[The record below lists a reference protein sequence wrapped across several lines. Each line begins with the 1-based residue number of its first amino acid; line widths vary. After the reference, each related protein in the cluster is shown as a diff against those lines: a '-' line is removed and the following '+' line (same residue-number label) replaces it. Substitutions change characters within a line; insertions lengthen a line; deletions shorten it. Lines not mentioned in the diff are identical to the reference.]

1 MISIKIQPDKLDLL
15 LTEEAKYL
23 KKVRAI
29 REKIYNLKV
38 YRDKIKSI
46 ENPQIIKDIVSKYNV
61 KEGQIFDNEIV
72 GEGKILNVAYRKY
85 NRTYGIYFILKG
97 YKIKQFAQLNSTKF
111 NAIVNSR
118 INL

>member
-38 YRDKIKSI
+38 YRDKIK
-46 ENPQIIKDIVSKYNV
+46 
-61 KEGQIFDNEIV
+61 
-72 GEGKILNVAYRKY
+72 
-85 NRTYGIYFILKG
+85 
-97 YKIKQFAQLNSTKF
+97 YK
-111 NAIVNSR
+111 
-118 INL
+118 

>member
-46 ENPQIIKDIVSKYNV
+46 ATTKSSIKTKRKSKQY
-61 KEGQIFDNEIV
+61 KE
-72 GEGKILNVAYRKY
+72 
-85 NRTYGIYFILKG
+85 
-97 YKIKQFAQLNSTKF
+97 
-111 NAIVNSR
+111 
-118 INL
+118 

>member
-61 KEGQIFDNEIV
+61 KEGQIFDIDTTNI
-72 GEGKILNVAYRKY
+72 IL
-85 NRTYGIYFILKG
+85 
-97 YKIKQFAQLNSTKF
+97 YKE
-111 NAIVNSR
+111 
-118 INL
+118 